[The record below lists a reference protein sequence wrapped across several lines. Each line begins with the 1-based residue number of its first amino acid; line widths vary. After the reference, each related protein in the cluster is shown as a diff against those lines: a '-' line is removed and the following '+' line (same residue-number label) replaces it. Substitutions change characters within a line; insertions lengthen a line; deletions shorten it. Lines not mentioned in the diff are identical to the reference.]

1 MKKNRWLVLSLL
13 VAALSAITSLH
24 AKDHAKDHEEVG
36 PYRLIATISIPG
48 FGNGFDI
55 SWVDSEAGR
64 YYLANRGNAAA
75 VPPVAAH
82 IDVIDT
88 HRLKLLDPL
97 PVRAAGNGVV
107 AIRNRHDDDDDEWQ
121 GEGAEELWV
130 GDANSFVE
138 VIDLNNKSIVADVF
152 TGGKGRA
159 DELAYDPLDRI
170 VIVANDQ
177 ETTPF
182 VTFISTKTRT
192 VLGKLDYPQAV
203 FGTPPA
209 NNGLEQP
216 VWNRKTR
223 KFYLSVPGTMHNPQ
237 GEVDEIDPHRM
248 IVTRVFPAVCNA
260 GEAPQGLALVPR
272 QRLVT
277 SCGDILRISD
287 GKVLKTVP
295 GLGIDEIWFNPG
307 DERVYFAGGPNFIF
321 DPSVP
326 VLDIETNTLVAV
338 LKVGTPPPPLRFT
351 HSVAADSETNR
362 IFVPISGVGV
372 KVYADGDEGED
383 HH

>member
-1 MKKNRWLVLSLL
+1 MKQTRWLALSLSL
-13 VAALSAITSLH
+13 FVAALLVFATVY
-24 AKDHAKDHEEVG
+24 AKDHDEVVS
-36 PYRLIATISIPG
+36 YKLLATISIPG

-55 SWVDSEAGR
+55 SWVDSEASR

-75 VPPVAAH
+75 IPPVPAH

-88 HRLKLLDPL
+88 RRLKLLDPL
-97 PVRAAGNGVV
+97 PVHAAGNGVV
-107 AIRNRHDDDDDEWQ
+107 AIRDRHDDDE
-121 GEGAEELWV
+121 GEGSDELWV

-138 VIDLNNKSIVADVF
+138 VIDLKSRSIVADIS
-152 TGGKGRA
+152 TGGTGRA
-159 DELAYDPLDRI
+159 DELAFDPRDHI
-170 VIVANDQ
+170 IIIANDQ
-177 ETTPF
+177 DTPPF

-203 FGTPPA
+203 FGAPA
-209 NNGLEQP
+209 TNHGLEQP
-216 VWNRKTR
+216 VWNPRTR
-223 KFYLSVPGTMHNPQ
+223 KFYLSVPGTIQNPQ
-237 GEVDEIDPHRM
+237 GEVDEIDPHSM
-248 IVTRVFPAVCNA
+248 NVTRVFPAVCNP

-277 SCGDILRISD
+277 SCGDIIRISD
-287 GKVLKTVP
+287 GQVLKTVP

-307 DERVYFAGGPNFIF
+307 DERVYFAGGPNFIV

-326 VLDIETNTLVAV
+326 VLDTDTNTLVAV
-338 LKVGTPPPPLRFT
+338 IKVGTPPPPLRFT

-372 KVYADGDEGED
+372 KVYIDSDQGEGHHD
-383 HH
+383 H